1 MCVLLF
7 LDIFVNSHHS
17 LSTRLFGIEFSCF
30 SCFLFFS
37 KEGFSLPSFIL
48 SDKVWTQL
56 ERRMG
61 RPPPLLHAVLTTG
74 EADRRFCELASSPSL
89 QGLAE

>member
-17 LSTRLFGIEFSCF
+17 LSTRLVGIEF

-48 SDKVWTQL
+48 SDKVWPHV
-56 ERRMG
+56 EWRMG
-61 RPPPLLHAVLTTG
+61 RPPPLVLAVLTTAA
-74 EADRRFCELASSPSL
+74 ADRRLCELASSPPL
-89 QGLAE
+89 